1 MLKEFEEV
9 ADGAKSVIQV
19 FALGLISTVMILF
32 VGLPLAIGGRP
43 EALAPL
49 ALGGMAAWQ
58 LLDQFMRFQ
67 RTRRR

>member
-19 FALGLISTVMILF
+19 FALGLISILF

-43 EALAPL
+43 EALVPL
-49 ALGGMAAWQ
+49 ALGGMAAWH
-58 LLDQFMRFQ
+58 LRDWLARFQ